1 MVTISTENLSVRLG
15 RRDVLHGLSARFEP
29 GTLVGVIGPN
39 GAGKSTL
46 VRALVG
52 LIDAQEGTVTLD
64 GQDLASVPPRERA
77 RRIAYLPQGQ
87 TLHWPLTVER
97 LVALGRLPHLGPMSR
112 IAEEDLAAI
121 HEAMARADVSH
132 LAARV
137 ATELSGGERA
147 RALLARALAVGAEAL
162 VVDEPLAAL
171 DPGHQIDVME
181 MLAREARE
189 GALVLAVL
197 HDLNLAARHCDR
209 LLVIDKGRLIAD
221 GTPATV
227 LTDEILRDVY
237 GVTGFSREFEGA
249 PLIVPLARHR
259 AKPEAIPE

>member
-1 MVTISTENLSVRLG
+1 MVTIAINDLAVRLG
-15 RRDVLHGLSARFEP
+15 KQDVLHGIDARLEP

-46 VRALVG
+46 ARALLG
-52 LIDAQEGTVTLD
+52 LIDAHRGTITLD
-64 GQDLASVPPRERA
+64 GQDFSALPVRERA

-97 LVALGRLPHLGPMSR
+97 LVSLGRLPHLGPISR
-112 IAEEDLAAI
+112 ITAADQAAI
-121 HEAMARADVSH
+121 DEAMDRADVRH
-132 LAARV
+132 LATRV

-162 VVDEPLAAL
+162 VVDEPLASL

-181 MLAREARE
+181 MLSREAKG

-197 HDLNLAARHCDR
+197 HDLNLAARYCHR
-209 LLVIDKGRLIAD
+209 LLVIDEGRLVAD
-221 GTPATV
+221 GSPAEV
-227 LTDEILRDVY
+227 LSEELLRTVY
-237 GVTGFSREFEGA
+237 GVTGFSSTLDDA
-249 PLIVPLARHR
+249 PLIVPLARCPKR
-259 AKPEAIPE
+259 

>member
-1 MVTISTENLSVRLG
+1 MVTIAVDNLSVQLG
-15 RRDVLHGLSARFEP
+15 RRTVLHGLSARFEH
-29 GTLVGVIGPN
+29 GSLVGVIGPN

-52 LIDAQEGTVTLD
+52 LIDAQEGTITLD
-64 GQDLASVPPRERA
+64 GQDLARVPPRERA

-112 IAEEDLAAI
+112 IADEDLAAI
-121 HEAMARADVSH
+121 QEAMARADVSH
-132 LAARV
+132 LAGRV

-197 HDLNLAARHCDR
+197 HDLNLAARHCNR
-209 LLVIDKGRLIAD
+209 LLVIDKGQLIAD
-221 GTPATV
+221 GPPAEV
-227 LTDEILRDVY
+227 LSEDILRAVY

-259 AKPEAIPE
+259 PAPE